1 MRTIALALSLAA
13 LAALVVTRS
22 PAPAAAQAASAIR
35 LENPWAR
42 RAPAQGGHGGAN
54 GAAYVTIRN
63 DGVEGDALVA
73 AASDAA
79 ARVELHETVKD
90 GDVMKMRPLPK
101 LGIAARDRVEMKPGG
116 HHIMLLGLKRDLKPG
131 DRVTVTLTFEKA
143 GPMSIEAPV
152 R

>member
-1 MRTIALALSLAA
+1 MRTIAVALSIAA
-13 LAALVVTRS
+13 LAALVVLPS

-42 RAPAQGGHGGAN
+42 RAPALGGHGGAN
-54 GAAYVTIRN
+54 GAVYVTIRN
-63 DGVEGDALVA
+63 DGAEGDALVA

-79 ARVELHETVKD
+79 ARGELHEAVKE
-90 GDVMKMRPLPK
+90 GDVMKTRPLPK
-101 LGIAARDRVEMKPGG
+101 FDVAAHGRMEMKPGG

-143 GPMSIEAPV
+143 GPMSVEAPV

>member
-1 MRTIALALSLAA
+1 MRTISVVLPLAA
-13 LAALVVTRS
+13 LAALVVLLS

-54 GAAYVTIRN
+54 GAVYVTIRN
-63 DGVEGDALVA
+63 DGVEPDALVSA
-73 AASDAA
+73 VSDAA
-79 ARVELHETVKD
+79 ARGELHETAKD

-101 LGIAARDRVEMKPGG
+101 LDVAARGLVEMKPGG